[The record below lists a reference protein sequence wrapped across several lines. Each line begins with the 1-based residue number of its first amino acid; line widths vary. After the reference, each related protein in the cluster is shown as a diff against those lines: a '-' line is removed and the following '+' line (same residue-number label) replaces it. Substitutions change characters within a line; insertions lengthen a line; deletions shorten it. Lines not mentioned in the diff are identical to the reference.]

1 MAPRANWKGFLKIA
15 ELSCPVA
22 IHTAASAA
30 ERVSFNTINR
40 DTGHKLHRE
49 FVDTQTGKPVPKE
62 EQVKGYETAPG
73 EYIMLEP
80 EEIAA
85 AVPQSDKTLTVG
97 AFITCEEIDDVY
109 FDKPYFLAP
118 DGKHGADA
126 YALIRDGMRESGVA
140 ALAQTVLFRRL
151 RTVLIRPH
159 GKGMIATTLH
169 YDYEI
174 RRAEEAFSDIP
185 EIKIQG
191 EMLKLA
197 EHIIETKKGAFDPA
211 SFDDRYEAALA
222 ELIKAKMEGRE
233 IAKPKPVKHEKV
245 IDLMEALRQSAE
257 AAGKQA
263 KGAGRKAPSNAPAKS
278 SARQAKP
285 TDRKGGPKRSEP
297 RRKAG

>member
-15 ELSCPVA
+15 ELTCPVA
-22 IHTAASAA
+22 IHTAASSA

-40 DTGHKLHRE
+40 DTGHRVHRE
-49 FVDTQTGKPVPKE
+49 FVDTQTGKPVPKD
-62 EQVKGYETAPG
+62 EQVKGYETSPG

-85 AVPQSDKTLTVG
+85 AVPQSDKTLNVS
-97 AFITCEEIDDVY
+97 AFIACDDIDDVY

-126 YALIRDGMRESGVA
+126 YALIREGLRTGGVA

-151 RTVLIRPH
+151 RTVLIRAH
-159 GKGMIATTLH
+159 EKGMMATTLH

-174 RRAEEAFSDIP
+174 RRAEEAFSEIP
-185 EIKIQG
+185 DIKIQG

-197 EHIIETKKGAFDPA
+197 EHIIETKKGTFDPA
-211 SFDDRYEAALA
+211 SFDDRFEAALA

-233 IAKPKPVKHEKV
+233 IEKPKPVKREKV
-245 IDLMEALRQSAE
+245 VDLMEALRQSAGV
-257 AAGKQA
+257 AGKPA
-263 KGAGRKAPSNAPAKS
+263 KGAARKPPSKTSAK
-278 SARQAKP
+278 ATA
-285 TDRKGGPKRSEP
+285 RKGRSKRPEP